1 MSPLFRH
8 RGQRRTDRQTDR
20 IGYSRKLDIHIIHI
34 HIIHINII
42 YIHTI
47 HTHTYTFVPPITM
60 RPAKQPRL
68 SKPAEIMSQNTNLP
82 IPIVIPYYQGIL
94 PTGKSLVTICPPYHD
109 GCQPAKNMSQN
120 SNLNLTPFLP
130 SFLRS
135 VQNWIFC
142 HCQKACQ
149 GKLKSL
155 RKLKT
160 DTFPQNNFY
169 APLSHAVERVW

>member
-1 MSPLFRH
+1 MRS
-8 RGQRRTDRQTDR
+8 
-20 IGYSRKLDIHIIHI
+20 SREPYVPPITMRPANQLRLSQPAIYYIIHI

-47 HTHTYTFVPPITM
+47 HTHIIHIHLSPQSQCDLPSSQDY
-60 RPAKQPRL
+60 QNQLRL
-68 SKPAEIMSQNTNLP
+68 CPKIQTSSIP
-82 IPIVIPYYQGIL
+82 IPKVIPYYQGIL

-142 HCQKACQ
+142 H
-149 GKLKSL
+149 
-155 RKLKT
+155 
-160 DTFPQNNFY
+160 
-169 APLSHAVERVW
+169 